1 MQIGKSHISSR
12 SHLEQASMTVIQS
25 QSVPGQAKGGPEL
38 GLEDTGIITF
48 HILPEAK
55 IPVDSSYYN

>member
-12 SHLEQASMTVIQS
+12 SHLDQASMTVIQS

-38 GLEDTGIITF
+38 GLEDTGIITL